1 MSKLCCVPQEWL
13 GQWLPRSA
21 FPRPPLPADIESA
34 LALAY
39 QVLHWE
45 SGKGIPVTKAEVAF
59 AHALLKCNGREP

>member
-1 MSKLCCVPQEWL
+1 MKFIWL
-13 GQWLPRSA
+13 SGATPML
-21 FPRPPLPADIESA
+21 RPPLPADIESA